1 MGLIFVTQGHL
12 CQHVVTL
19 STVAHSEESSLTRK
33 KVTFVPSAKL
43 TRKNVTF
50 DLIWTSHNQDKR
62 GFWQPITRKNVTG
75 EQGER

>member
-1 MGLIFVTQGHL
+1 M
-12 CQHVVTL
+12 
-19 STVAHSEESSLTRK
+19 STRGDFIVAHSEASSLTRK

-62 GFWQPITRKNVTG
+62 GFWQLLTRKNVTG